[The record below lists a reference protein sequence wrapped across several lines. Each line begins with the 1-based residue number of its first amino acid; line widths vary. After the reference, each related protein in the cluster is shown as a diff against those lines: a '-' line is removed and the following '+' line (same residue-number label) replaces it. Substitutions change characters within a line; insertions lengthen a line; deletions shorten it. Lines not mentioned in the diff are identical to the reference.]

1 MLKVNPKDR
10 LGTDE
15 LLRHPALRK
24 KNGGHVSEVEI
35 KNYYDNGSDLLKT
48 IKFNPRNMGSINS
61 NLPKSSYGKE
71 GQAKKTRDRTDSLDS
86 LDYLQKDRAL
96 SACGVRN

>member
-1 MLKVNPKDR
+1 M
-10 LGTDE
+10 
-15 LLRHPALRK
+15 
-24 KNGGHVSEVEI
+24 
-35 KNYYDNGSDLLKT
+35 KNYYDNGDLLKT

-71 GQAKKTRDRTDSLDS
+71 VEQKKNRDRNDSLDS
-86 LDYLQKDRAL
+86 LDYIQKDRAL